1 MANLIADLA
10 ESVAA
15 AVGSMFR
22 TSAPSFCDIETN
34 DSSTTLVTSR
44 GGLVSGFRIDGMNFA
59 VGPEEFEA
67 TVRALT
73 RALQS
78 FLMSTGHSVDFFAS
92 CDKAGVKKRLAE
104 LADGSRKTCS
114 TIGLEMD
121 DIISSNANE
130 IAKFTAD
137 EALYMAV
144 WTRET
149 LLSQKEVADGHK
161 DMTQASFKLAKTT
174 HSSQRLITTL
184 PSLRE
189 RHEATVRSIADDLK
203 SALINCELLSSHEML
218 RVARMEID
226 PDFTEPN
233 WRPHLL
239 GDKVPGVGIPGYL
252 RDEQKRVLD
261 FSDIQFPPVAW
272 QVFPRDAE
280 RISPKYV
287 AIGNRAFAPLFVEL
301 PQREVTPFAKL
312 FEKLGSAQI
321 PWRCMVRI
329 DGGGMKY
336 VGIKDALAQMLAIT
350 SGFNKQIA
358 QSFKDLKSVELDGN
372 TNVRYRVSF
381 CTWADWSPGDDL
393 KELASRASTLAQTVQ
408 AWGQCSVQE
417 VSGDAMLGLMSTVP
431 FMTEQ
436 SAAPASTAPL
446 AHVMR
451 TVPIFRPASPW
462 TKGSIIYRTMDGRL
476 MPFQPGSSL
485 QSTWNY
491 IFFGRPGFGK
501 SVQMLNMILSSC
513 MMPGLSR
520 LPRVGIV
527 DIGPSSQYF
536 VDMLRESLPEHQ
548 QHQVEGFKLTMS
560 PEHSINIF
568 DTPLGCRY
576 PTPEHKAFIVNILS
590 QLATPAEADKPYSR
604 ISEMASMVVDDVY
617 TQYSDDHSKSQ
628 PKIYAPG
635 RDSKVDEYLQRY
647 GFSANGDTAWWHVVD
662 FLAAQQEMHAA
673 TLAQRYA
680 VPQLADC
687 GALSKHVTDMFDTI
701 KVESQ
706 QTLPQAFSSLLSAAA
721 RDFPNLSS
729 ATKFDIGDVRVAAIN
744 LEEVAKTGSRAADKQ
759 TNVMYML
766 AAYALTKDY
775 RIKEDTVRAMR
786 MPKLY
791 LQYHLKKAL
800 ETQEELKWIAYD
812 EFHRTSKSEAV
823 QSSVLIDMREGRKYN
838 IGVVLSSQGA
848 GDFPPTMREFATGT
862 FVIDAGSEKNAIG
875 LQQYFGF
882 NETARQLL
890 TQYVT
895 GPKSS
900 GAPLLAVIDTEKGKF
915 TQLLVSTLG
924 LNTRW
929 ALATGSEDGL
939 VRRHVCARLGGP
951 TGRRALAASYPNGA
965 KKAVEALRQ
974 QGDDQAINT
983 VVEEVLRNHA
993 ERVRRARDKKDL
1005 AAA

>member
-1 MANLIADLA
+1 MGNFIADIA
-10 ESVAA
+10 ESVAT
-15 AVGSMFR
+15 AVGSVFR
-22 TSAPSFCDIETN
+22 TSAPSYCDIETN
-34 DSSTTLVTSR
+34 DSATTLVTTR
-44 GGLVSGFRIDGMNFA
+44 GALVSGFRIDGMNFA

-67 TVRALT
+67 TVKALT

-78 FLMSTGHSVDFFAS
+78 FLTSTGHSVDFFAS
-92 CDKAGVKKRLAE
+92 CDKAGVRAKLNE
-104 LADGSRKTCS
+104 LADGSRKTCA

-121 DIISSNANE
+121 DVIASNANE
-130 IAKFTAD
+130 IAKFTAA
-137 EALYMAV
+137 ESLYMAI
-144 WTRET
+144 WTREA
-149 LLSQKEVADGHK
+149 LLSAKEVADGHK
-161 DMTQASFKLAKTT
+161 EMSEASLKLAKTT
-174 HSSQRLITTL
+174 WSSQRLITTL

-203 SALINCELLSSHEML
+203 SALINCEVLTSHEML

-226 PDFTEPN
+226 PEFTQPG

-239 GDKVPGVGIPGYL
+239 GDKVPAAGIPGYL
-252 RDEQKRVLD
+252 RNDQKREID

-272 QVFPRDAE
+272 QVFPRDGE
-280 RISPKYV
+280 RISSKYV
-287 AIGNRAFAPLFVEL
+287 AIGSRAFAPLFIEL
-301 PQREVTPFAKL
+301 PQREVTPFSKL
-312 FEKLGSAQI
+312 FEKLASAQI

-336 VGIKDALAQMLAIT
+336 VGIKDALSQLLAIT

-358 QSFKDLKSVELDGN
+358 QSYKELKSVEQDGH

-381 CTWADWSPGDDL
+381 CTWADWTPGDDM
-393 KELASRASTLAQTVQ
+393 KELARRASTLAQTVQ
-408 AWGQCSVQE
+408 AWGQCEVRE

-431 FMTEQ
+431 FVTEQ
-436 SAAPASTAPL
+436 SAASASTAPL

-451 TVPIFRPASPW
+451 TIPIFRPASPW
-462 TKGSIIYRTMDGRL
+462 SKGSIIFRTMDGRL

-501 SVQMLNMILSSC
+501 SVQMLNVILSSC
-513 MMPGLSR
+513 MMPGLAR

-536 VDMLRESLPEHQ
+536 VDMLRESLPENL
-548 QHQVEGFKLTMS
+548 QHQVEGFKLTMA
-560 PEHSINIF
+560 PEHSINVF

-604 ISEMASMVVDDVY
+604 ISEMASMVIDDVY

-635 RDSKVDEYLQRY
+635 RDPKVDEHLQRF
-647 GFSANGDTAWWHVVD
+647 GFKADADTAWWHVVD
-662 FLAAQQEMHAA
+662 FLAAKDEMHAA

-687 GALSKHVTDMFDTI
+687 GALSKHVTDMFDSI

-729 ATKFDIGDVRVAAIN
+729 ATRFDIGDVRVAAIN

-775 RIKEDTVRAMR
+775 RIKEDTVKSMR

-791 LQYHLKKAL
+791 LRHHLKKAM
-800 ETQEELKWIAYD
+800 ENQEELKWIAYD
-812 EFHRTSKSEAV
+812 EFHRTAKSEAV
-823 QSSVLIDMREGRKYN
+823 QASVLIDMREGRKYN
-838 IGVVLSSQGA
+838 VGVVLSSQGA
-848 GDFPPTMREFATGT
+848 DDFPPTMREFATGT
-862 FVIDAGSEKNAIG
+862 FVIDAGSEKNAAA
-875 LQQYFGF
+875 LQKFFGF
-882 NETARQLL
+882 NDTARQLL
-890 TQYVT
+890 SQYVT

-929 ALATGSEDGL
+929 ALSTGSEDVL
-939 VRRHVCARLGGP
+939 VRRQVCARLGGA

-974 QGDDQAINT
+974 QGDDNPIAT
-983 VVEEVLRNHA
+983 VVDEVLSNHA
-993 ERVRRARDKKDL
+993 ERVRRAREKNL
-1005 AAA
+1005 VAA